1 MQLHRHALFA
11 SLVVAAP
18 IAAADPPPLTPAGPA
33 GPQLPAPADPV
44 TIAIT
49 GRVVDAQGHPVAG
62 ATVVVEGAA
71 TPLRTGPDGAYHL
84 DGARPGATIAVDKDG
99 FQTGLGS
106 VAGPAI
112 DDIALASLEHNA
124 ETIEIHGDP
133 PPASPGAT
141 KLDRSETERIP
152 GTGGDLVRTLTA
164 LPGVANTQRPSSMSG
179 IVIRGSAPQ
188 DSKILIDGFEV
199 PLLYHAI
206 GLRAIVPTESI
217 ASLDYIPG
225 GFDVGYGRAGSGIVA
240 LTTRPGEAHATE
252 QAEVS
257 LLDGGVLAQGAAG
270 GATRY
275 MLAFRR
281 STIDLLL
288 PHVIPSRVNLSLT
301 TVPYYYDVQA
311 RIDHDLS
318 PHWQLALSAI
328 GSLDALEIFADKAKN
343 PDKRFFDETE
353 FIRVTATAR
362 WHDGPWSATVAASEM
377 PEDIDTERGAVQHID
392 AKRLETTVRGEL
404 TRSADHAAG
413 LVDLSWRLGA
423 EADVSRY
430 HLDLAIP
437 TPQHNGVLQT
447 MRDPNDVSTRFDG
460 VVWTPDFAA
469 WTALSAGLG
478 SRVRLTTGLRI
489 DGFDRS
495 GEVAIQ
501 PRGQLEIRLADK
513 TTARLAA
520 GAYRRPAE
528 YQDELLTSLHSE
540 HNTQLVAGLEHEPR
554 EGIRIQP
561 SIYYTDRSHLVSN
574 DASGQLGNLGR
585 GTTYGAELLATLRGG
600 PWFGW
605 LSYSYSRSTRVDYPG
620 AAERLFEYDQTHNL
634 NAALS
639 WRRDNWQLGARFELY
654 SGLPYTPVTGSVYDS
669 DANFYHPIYGA
680 ADSQRTPIHHQLDI
694 RIDHTWHPAGIALT
708 GFLDVQNVYLND
720 SVTSY
725 SYSYDYSQRFS
736 FVGLPILPTIGVRG
750 VL

>member
-18 IAAADPPPLTPAGPA
+18 IARADPPPDP
-33 GPQLPAPADPV
+33 PAPPPAAELAV
-44 TIAIT
+44 S
-49 GRVVDAQGHPVAG
+49 GRVIDAQGRPVAG
-62 ATVVVEGAA
+62 ATIAIEGVAE
-71 TPLRTGPDGAYHL
+71 PRRTGGDGGFRL
-84 DGARPGATIAVDKDG
+84 DRAAPGATITVDKDG
-99 FQTGLGS
+99 YQTGLATVTGA
-106 VAGPAI
+106 VL
-112 DDIALASLEHNA
+112 DDIVLATLEHTG

-133 PPASPGAT
+133 PPEAPGAT
-141 KLDRSETERIP
+141 RLDRAEAERIP

-188 DSKILIDGFEV
+188 DSKILIDDFEV

-206 GLRAIVPTESI
+206 GLRAILPTESI

-225 GFDVGYGRAGSGIVA
+225 GFDVAYGRAGSGIVS
-240 LTTRPGEAHATE
+240 LKTRPGEPHATE

-275 MLAFRR
+275 MVAVRR
-281 STIDLLL
+281 STIDLIL
-288 PHVIPSRVNLSLT
+288 PHVIPSSVNLSLT

-318 PHWQLALSAI
+318 PRWQLSLSTI

-362 WHDGPWSATVAASEM
+362 WHAGPWSAVVAISEM

-392 AKRLETTVRGEL
+392 AKRLETTARGEL
-404 TRSADHAAG
+404 TRTIGQAGG
-413 LVDLSWRLGA
+413 LVDLVWRLGA

-437 TPQHNGVLQT
+437 TPQHNGVIET

-478 SRVRLTTGLRI
+478 ARVRITTGLRV
-489 DGFDRS
+489 DQFDRS
-495 GEVAIQ
+495 GDVAVQ
-501 PRGQLEIRLADK
+501 PRGQLEVKLADK

-520 GAYRRPAE
+520 GAYQRPAE
-528 YQDELLTSLHSE
+528 YQDELLSNLHAE
-540 HNTQLVAGLEHEPR
+540 HNTQLIAGLEHEPR

-561 SIYYTDRSHLVSN
+561 SIYYTDRSHLVST
-574 DASGQLGNLGR
+574 DASGQIGNLGR
-585 GTTYGAELLATLRGG
+585 GTTYGAELLATLRDG

-605 LSYSYSRSTRVDYPG
+605 LSYAYSRSTRIDYPG
-620 AAERLFEYDQTHNL
+620 AAERLFEFDQTHNL

-639 WRRDNWQLGARFELY
+639 WHRGNWQLGARFELY

-680 ADSQRTPIHHQLDI
+680 TDSLRTPLHHQLDI
-694 RIDHTWHPAGIALT
+694 RIDHTWHPAGIAVT

-736 FVGLPILPTIGVRG
+736 FTGLPILPTIGVRG